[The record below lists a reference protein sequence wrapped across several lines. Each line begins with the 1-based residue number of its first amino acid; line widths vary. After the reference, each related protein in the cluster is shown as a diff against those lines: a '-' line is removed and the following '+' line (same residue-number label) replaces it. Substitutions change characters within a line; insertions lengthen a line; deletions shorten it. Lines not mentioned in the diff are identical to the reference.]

1 MLSFHRANPAFGQ
14 HVAAVAPSSSGYGQ
28 RQEGERDVAPIAPAV
43 PVAGEAAL
51 PHCLSFLLTSVL
63 LKKAKTDSLAKVCK
77 PAPEPY
83 PYPSPYPYPY
93 PYPYPQP

>member
-14 HVAAVAPSSSGYGQ
+14 HVAALAPSSSGYGQ
-28 RQEGERDVAPIAPAV
+28 ASASTGDVAPIAPAV

-51 PHCLSFLLTSVL
+51 PHCLTFLLTNVL
-63 LKKAKTDSLAKVCK
+63 LKKAKTDSLAKVRK

-83 PYPSPYPYPY
+83 PYPYPYP
-93 PYPYPQP
+93 